1 MRHPI
6 FSALLLISVLIGS
19 PCLLTACGTS
29 QTQSDKAG
37 KDEKKAVLVV
47 LAVAKRQSIPL
58 LVQTTGV
65 VQAYAT
71 VSVKSQ
77 IAGQLVEVY
86 FKEGQDVSQGDRLF
100 TIDPRLLEA
109 NLANAIA
116 NRDKAAAQVAQ
127 AQAQVGQAQAQ
138 VLQAQANVARDV
150 AQAKNATRQAER
162 YTGLQKQGVISQ
174 NQAEQFTST
183 AESQQAIVVASQSNV
198 GNAIAAVDSA
208 EANLEN
214 ARAALNSADAVV
226 ESVRVQL
233 TYTAIFAPIDG
244 RVGKLNVDRG
254 NLVKDNDT
262 NPLVVISQIT
272 PIYVEFSVPQRL
284 LPEIKKY
291 QAQKKLTVE
300 ANPPQDSGKPAQGE
314 LVFVDSTVD
323 AATGTIKLK
332 AQFAN
337 PLKQLTPGQFVNVKL
352 KLAEKP
358 NAIAVPTIAIQTGQ
372 KGTFVYVIKSDQT
385 VEMRP
390 VTTGTTVDNLI
401 AVEKGLEDGERVV
414 IDGQFNLSPGVLVK
428 EQEKGK
434 EEKGKEGKEEK
445 GKEKEK

>member
-1 MRHPI
+1 MRHPV
-6 FSALLLISVLIGS
+6 FSALLLISVLFGS
-19 PCLLTACGTS
+19 PCLLTACGSS
-29 QTQSDKAG
+29 QAQSEKSG
-37 KDEKKAVLVV
+37 EKKAVPVV
-47 LAVAKRQSIPL
+47 SAVAKRQSIPL
-58 LVQTTGV
+58 SVQTTGV

-352 KLAEKP
+352 KLTENP
-358 NAIAVPTIAIQTGQ
+358 NAIAVPKTAIQTGQ
-372 KGTFVYVIKSDQT
+372 KGTFVYTIKADQT
-385 VEMRP
+385 VEVRP
-390 VTTGTTVDNLI
+390 VTVGAIVNDAIVIT
-401 AVEKGLEDGERVV
+401 KGLEDGERVV
-414 IDGQFNLSPGVLVK
+414 IDGQFNLSPGALVK

-434 EEKGKEGKEEK
+434 EEKGKE
-445 GKEKEK
+445 KEK